1 MRHHV
6 ATVLRGGSRSQ
17 SHKWATPLNGDM
29 DNKGPRICLG
39 RGLFMTPM
47 ETNKRD
53 GYNML
58 SPFQTLFRQDMSMQ
72 NTNVKEKFKCM
83 SQIIQG
89 EYKSINI

>member
-1 MRHHV
+1 
-6 ATVLRGGSRSQ
+6 
-17 SHKWATPLNGDM
+17 
-29 DNKGPRICLG
+29 
-39 RGLFMTPM
+39 MTPM